1 MLRVH
6 PFPPFL
12 QGVVTKLPAVHVCVC
27 VRVRVYVFLKLFL
40 NMARG
45 AFVFTSILD
54 SFEILGLAISA
65 QIELRG
71 T

>member
-1 MLRVH
+1 M
-6 PFPPFL
+6 
-12 QGVVTKLPAVHVCVC
+12 CVC
-27 VRVRVYVFLKLFL
+27 VRVRVRERVFLKLFL